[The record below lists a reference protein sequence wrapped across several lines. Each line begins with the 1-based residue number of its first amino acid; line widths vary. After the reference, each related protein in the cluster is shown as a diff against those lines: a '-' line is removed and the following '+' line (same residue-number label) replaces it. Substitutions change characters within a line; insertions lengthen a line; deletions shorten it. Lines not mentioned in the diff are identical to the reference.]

1 MVIWAEDLK
10 LDIVISVALL
20 LMKTCIRVLL
30 DIDFEHVGND
40 FLPIMR
46 TDIVVENKN
55 QKLII
60 DAKYY
65 SNALQVRNVGDTKKL
80 ISGNLYQIYTYI
92 NNSTFEGMK
101 SGMLIYPV
109 VDTDMDFVYSIQG
122 GKIYVKTLNLNTS
135 WDNIRN

>member
-40 FLPIMR
+40 FLHIMR